1 MDADSGVVSPIICV
15 PVHTNA
21 GTVKLNLLVD
31 TGSQVSLINSEFVLT
46 GVKREKLREC
56 SYSLKSLGFSKQ
68 FRGHELTLDLSLPGE
83 DSPVK
88 FFSVP
93 SWDMEIKAPGIHKL
107 VSILKDRKVLSS
119 VCPVF
124 ENDSVRVD
132 GILGIDAIASMK
144 TLEFGF
150 ICGFRGLVL
159 KDGGVPFGPLS
170 HLKCFVS

>member
-1 MDADSGVVSPIICV
+1 
-15 PVHTNA
+15 
-21 GTVKLNLLVD
+21 
-31 TGSQVSLINSEFVLT
+31 
-46 GVKREKLREC
+46 
-56 SYSLKSLGFSKQ
+56 
-68 FRGHELTLDLSLPGE
+68 
-83 DSPVK
+83 
-88 FFSVP
+88 
-93 SWDMEIKAPGIHKL
+93 MEIKAPGIHKL
-107 VSILKDRKVLSS
+107 VSILKDRKVLPS
-119 VCPVF
+119 VCLVF